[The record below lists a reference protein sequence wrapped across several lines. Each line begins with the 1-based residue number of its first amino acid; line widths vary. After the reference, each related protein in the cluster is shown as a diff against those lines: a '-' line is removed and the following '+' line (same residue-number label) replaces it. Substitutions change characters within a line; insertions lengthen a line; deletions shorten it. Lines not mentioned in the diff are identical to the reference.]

1 MLEQPAFKKNNSNI
15 IKLSEKTKKQ
25 AIRRLIGSIF
35 LLLLALILLL
45 NVTTKT
51 KRVSITP
58 QTIEIKH
65 NSSTNTLST
74 AKILAESTNIIN
86 KDLIQPPTVS
96 KIEKQNTNPKIA
108 NPVIKVESLNLTQ
121 TKNAVS
127 KDKNSLNTIHGQIVV
142 EKDKAKPN
150 PEDIL
155 NNINPSTTSK
165 YYIQLAALNDKKKL
179 VHLQQEL
186 AHKNIKTF
194 IEPANNNKNVY
205 RLRIGPFKTKE
216 NAFKKLEEIKNI
228 SLSTNF

>member
-1 MLEQPAFKKNNSNI
+1 MLEQPTFKKNNSNI

-25 AIRRLIGSIF
+25 AMRRLIGSIF

-58 QTIEIKH
+58 QAIEIKNNSKTDS
-65 NSSTNTLST
+65 NSS
-74 AKILAESTNIIN
+74 KFLAESTNIIN
-86 KDLIQPPTVS
+86 KALIQPPIVS
-96 KIEKQNTNPKIA
+96 KTEEQNIKPEIA

-121 TKNAVS
+121 TKTVIY
-127 KDKNSLNTIHGQIVV
+127 KDKNLLKTIHGQIVV
-142 EKDKAKPN
+142 EKSKINPN

-155 NNINPSTTSK
+155 NNINPSTNSK

-179 VHLQQEL
+179 MHIQQEL

-194 IEPANNNKNVY
+194 IEPANNNKNIY

-216 NAFKKLEEIKNI
+216 NAVKKLEEIKNI